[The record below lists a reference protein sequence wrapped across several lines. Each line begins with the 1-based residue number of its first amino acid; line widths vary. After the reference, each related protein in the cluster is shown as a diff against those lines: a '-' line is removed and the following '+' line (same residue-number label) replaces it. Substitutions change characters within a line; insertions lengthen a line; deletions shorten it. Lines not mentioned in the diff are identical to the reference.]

1 MSIYASFF
9 SWPMVDSYLNI
20 GRHSWQSC
28 GGGNNFH
35 HHFIRHSTYSVRLF
49 PNACGV
55 FCRIRTDKQPQK
67 DFGSIYRCGI
77 WYHARTEMVRAI
89 RPRPC
94 MVLFLFRPHFSF
106 FFLFSAFRSTLSR
119 QPAYIPGMSRLFFF
133 FLFRARHFFLST
145 LLSWLS
151 SVRVFSMSV
160 TWYTT
165 CAFAVINVSAFLF
178 RAETIYVSNVYCP
191 RTENIQ

>member
-106 FFLFSAFRSTLSR
+106 FSFLCFQINSFTPTCVYTWNVPSLLFLSFPCEAFLLVSNMNVMSAMFVSILTF
-119 QPAYIPGMSRLFFF
+119 IF
-133 FLFRARHFFLST
+133 FRAG
-145 LLSWLS
+145 
-151 SVRVFSMSV
+151 VF
-160 TWYTT
+160 
-165 CAFAVINVSAFLF
+165 
-178 RAETIYVSNVYCP
+178 YVSNVIYCTCF
-191 RTENIQ
+191 RCH